1 MLTER
6 EDVYMAKTGP
16 SIRYHFSA
24 PESDKQIAE
33 WVDLQH
39 NFSTSMRI
47 LIKDYI
53 AKYGMRD
60 ISCLPL
66 SISDD
71 VEIKPVGFDPQFT
84 VVDTTKKVEESE
96 VAEVVEQTQSAND
109 TSHAPDLDPMLAS
122 IMG

>member
-1 MLTER
+1 
-6 EDVYMAKTGP
+6 MAKTG
-16 SIRYHFSA
+16 SSVRYHFSA
-24 PESDKQIAE
+24 PESDTQIAE
-33 WVDLQH
+33 WVKLQH

-66 SISDD
+66 AIDD
-71 VEIKPVGFDPQFT
+71 AEARPTFVAQSADF
-84 VVDTTKKVEESE
+84 VVDTTKKIVENDAVNDIAPIETNTASSE
-96 VAEVVEQTQSAND
+96 
-109 TSHAPDLDPMLAS
+109 PDLDPMLAS